1 MKIYRTEQQSQEWL
15 DARRGKVM
23 GSKVKGV
30 RRQARNSDKR
40 YQTFWD
46 IIAEKMA
53 IAADGENPMDR
64 GHRVEPDA
72 LVAAGKILGLEFDND
87 PGMWISDL
95 DDDMGVSPDGAEIV
109 EEGKLPTY
117 GAEVKSLSSGSHLRF
132 IYEDRQAKKLEGY
145 NPIDSVPNEEKHYF
159 RDQVIQYFV
168 INEKLEKMYFIF
180 YDDRIVVDHL
190 VTYIIEIERADIVDR
205 IEDNTNM
212 QFEALM
218 QINRIV
224 AELSK
229 PIDE

>member
-1 MKIYRTEQQSQEWL
+1 MKIYRTEQQSQERL

-30 RRQARNSDKR
+30 RRQSRNSDKR

-46 IIAEKMA
+46 IIGEKMA
-53 IAADGENPMDR
+53 IAADGESPMDR

-72 LVAAGKILGLEFDND
+72 LAAAGQILGLEFDTD

-95 DDDMGVSPDGAEIV
+95 DDDMGVSPDGAEPV
-109 EEGKLPTY
+109 EGDALPTY
-117 GAEVKSLSSGSHLRF
+117 GGEVKSLSSGNHLRF
-132 IYEDRQAKKLEGY
+132 IYEDRIARQLPDY

-168 INEKLEKMYFIF
+168 INEKLETMYFILH
-180 YDDRIVVDHL
+180 DDRIVVDHL
-190 VTYIIEIERADIVDR
+190 VTYIITIKRSDIAHL

-218 QINRIV
+218 QINKIV

>member
-30 RRQARNSDKR
+30 RRQSRNSDKR
-40 YQTFWD
+40 YATFWE

-53 IAADGENPMDR
+53 IAADGEPPIER
-64 GHRVEPDA
+64 GHRLEPEALDA
-72 LVAAGKILGLEFDND
+72 ASKILDLPFDND

-95 DDDMGVSPDGAEIV
+95 DDDIGVSPDGAEPV
-109 EEGKLPTY
+109 EGDALPTY
-117 GAEVKSLSSGSHLRF
+117 GAEVKCLSSASHLRF
-132 IYEDRQAKKLEGY
+132 IFEARANKKDGIS
-145 NPIDSVPNEEKHYF
+145 PIQSVPNEEKHYF

-168 INEKLEKMYFIF
+168 VNEKLQKMYFILH
-180 YDDRIVVDHL
+180 DDRIVLEHL
-190 VTYIIEIERADIVDR
+190 VTYIIEIDRADVAHL

-212 QFEALM
+212 EFEALM

-224 AELSK
+224 TELSK
-229 PIDE
+229 DA

>member
-30 RRQARNSDKR
+30 RRQSRNSDKR
-40 YQTFWD
+40 YATFWE

-53 IAADGENPMDR
+53 IAADGEPPIDR
-64 GHRVEPDA
+64 GHRLEPEALDA
-72 LVAAGKILGLEFDND
+72 ASKILGLPIDND

-95 DDDMGVSPDGAEIV
+95 DDDIGVSPDGAEPV
-109 EEGKLPTY
+109 EAEALPTY
-117 GAEVKSLSSGSHLRF
+117 GAEVKCLSSASHLRF
-132 IYEDRQAKKLEGY
+132 IFEDRLARKQPDY

-168 INEKLEKMYFIF
+168 VNEKLQKMYFILH
-180 YDDRIVVDHL
+180 DDRIVLDHL
-190 VTYIIEIERADIVDR
+190 VTHIIEINRSDIAHL

-212 QFEALM
+212 EFEALM

-224 AELSK
+224 TELSK
-229 PIDE
+229 EV

>member
-46 IIAEKMA
+46 IIAEKMS
-53 IAADGENPMDR
+53 IAPDGENPMDR

-72 LVAAGKILGLEFDND
+72 LAAAGQILGVEFDPE
-87 PGMWISDL
+87 PGMWISDI
-95 DDDMGVSPDGAEIV
+95 DDDIGVSPDGAEMV
-109 EEGKLPTY
+109 EEGQLPTF
-117 GAEVKSLSSGSHLRF
+117 GAEVKSLSSGNHLRF
-132 IYEDRQAKKLEGY
+132 IYEDRLAKKEPDY
-145 NPIDSVPNEEKHYF
+145 NPINSVPNEEKHYF

-168 INEKLEKMYFIF
+168 VNEKLEKMYFIL

-190 VTYIIEIERADIVDR
+190 VTYIIEVKRSDVAHL
-205 IEDNTNM
+205 IEDNLNM

-218 QINRIV
+218 QINKIV

-229 PIDE
+229 EP

>member
-46 IIAEKMA
+46 IIAEKMS
-53 IAADGENPMDR
+53 IAADGESPMDR

-72 LVAAGKILGLEFDND
+72 LAAAGTILGLEFDGD

-95 DDDMGVSPDGAEIV
+95 DDDIGVSPDGAEVV
-109 EEGKLPTY
+109 EGDALPTY
-117 GAEVKSLSSGSHLRF
+117 GAEIKSLSSGNHLRF
-132 IYEDRQAKKLEGY
+132 VYEDRLARQEHDY

-168 INEKLEKMYFIF
+168 VNEKLETMYFIL
-180 YDDRIVVDHL
+180 YDDRIVIDHL
-190 VTYIIEIERADIVDR
+190 VTHIIVIKRADIAHLID
-205 IEDNTNM
+205 DNTNM

-224 AELSK
+224 TELSK
-229 PIDE
+229 PLDS

>member
-15 DARRGKVM
+15 DARRGKVT

-46 IIAEKMA
+46 IIAEKMS
-53 IAADGENPMDR
+53 IAADGEKPMDR

-72 LVAAGKILGLEFDND
+72 LVAAGKMLGLEFDEE

-95 DDDMGVSPDGAEIV
+95 DDDMGVSPDGAQPV
-109 EEGKLPTY
+109 EGDALPTY
-117 GAEVKSLSSGSHLRF
+117 AAEVKSLSSGNHLRF
-132 IYEDRQAKKLEGY
+132 IYEDRLARKLEGY
-145 NPIDSVPNEEKHYF
+145 NPIDSVPNEDKHYF

-168 INEKLEKMYFIF
+168 VNEKLEKMFFILH
-180 YDDRIVVDHL
+180 DDRIVVDHL
-190 VTYIIEIERADIVDR
+190 VTYIIEINRADILDR

-212 QFEALM
+212 EFEALM
-218 QINRIV
+218 QINKIV
-224 AELSK
+224 AYLS
-229 PIDE
+229 EEA

>member
-30 RRQARNSDKR
+30 RRQARNNDKR

-46 IIAEKMA
+46 IIAEKMS
-53 IAADGENPMDR
+53 IAPDGENPMDR

-72 LVAAGKILGLEFDND
+72 LAAAGQILGVEFDTE
-87 PGMWISDL
+87 PGMWISDI
-95 DDDMGVSPDGAEIV
+95 DDDIGVSPDGAEMV
-109 EEGKLPTY
+109 EEGQLPTF
-117 GAEVKSLSSGSHLRF
+117 GAEVKSLSSGNHLRF
-132 IYEDRQAKKLEGY
+132 IYEDRVAKKEPDY
-145 NPIDSVPNEEKHYF
+145 NPINSVPNEEKHYF

-168 INEKLEKMYFIF
+168 VNEKLEKMYFIL

-190 VTYIIEIERADIVDR
+190 VTYIIEVKRSDVAHL
-205 IEDNTNM
+205 IEDNLNM
-212 QFEALM
+212 QFEALL
-218 QINRIV
+218 QINKIV

-229 PIDE
+229 EP